1 MIMWDSLASL
11 SNPLGVSCVDETFD
25 DLRGVVRDPQIVL
38 VLRVL
43 EELQVQCWESIPWVV
58 PRIGYL
64 TLPHDGQY

>member
-1 MIMWDSLASL
+1 MQTTSMIMWDSLASL

-43 EELQVQCWESIPWVV
+43 EELQAQC
-58 PRIGYL
+58 
-64 TLPHDGQY
+64 